1 MTSRSFKNSQKTIS
15 VMIRHYAGT
24 PIHRRPG
31 LAYQDPAAERELL
44 VNILNANVTR
54 RDAKQYLA
62 RFDFPRKE
70 AAKQKNAKNIQVT
83 SQQHE
88 SRPVHS
94 SEQTNESKAGSLQK
108 VKVKD
113 HFYTHLALVCF
124 RSLRNIDDAMLEGF
138 AVTLSH
144 LIKLGM
150 QIIIVVDTN
159 TPVDRDSGN
168 SKTLRS
174 SFTKQAE
181 RLCRAIE
188 VHCPEGAQSLPSA
201 LEWTHSESATQTSF
215 TPSFITLAFPDELS
229 GPLERGSVLI
239 LPSIASTSSGQL
251 RPASCTDVLLGLCQC
266 ESIPKVDRIIVVDPV
281 GGIPDRDG
289 QCVQGLINLSQQ
301 FEDIDQQLAKSEAT
315 NKRCQHRENLDIIS
329 KCLAVLPSSSSG
341 LIISPET
348 AANSSVRDSL
358 NDITFGVG
366 TKQKNV
372 LIHNLLTNKPLIS
385 SSLPSGRVSRCAN
398 GRPSTGLSATLVKRG
413 MPLNIMPAEC
423 GWQSPASGTTSMRLE
438 DDARID
444 FSRLVHLIED
454 SFRRKLDVA
463 DYLSRVKGRVAGII
477 VVGEY
482 EGCAIFTWEMPPNT
496 QDSSRLVP
504 YLDKFAVLQSS
515 QGSNGV
521 ADSLF
526 QAMVETCFPDGILW
540 RSRTTNPVNKWYFE
554 RSSGSWQIP
563 GSEWTMFWTG
573 GDGALS
579 EDRWNEYVGV
589 CTNIRPSWADGTNP
603 DPPPYS
609 V

>member
-1 MTSRSFKNSQKTIS
+1 MMTIRSFKISQKPIQL
-15 VMIRHYAGT
+15 MIRHYAGT
-24 PIHRRPG
+24 PTYRRPG

-70 AAKQKNAKNIQVT
+70 AGKQKNAKKIQVT

-94 SEQTNESKAGSLQK
+94 LEQINASKAGAERSLQNM
-108 VKVKD
+108 KVKD
-113 HFYTHLALVCF
+113 RFYTHLALVCF
-124 RSLRNIDDAMLEGF
+124 RSINKIDDARLEGF

-159 TPVDRDSGN
+159 TSVDRSSDN

-188 VHCPEGAQSLPSA
+188 IHCPEGAQSLPSA
-201 LEWTHSESATQTSF
+201 LEWTHNESATHTSF
-215 TPSFITLAFPDELS
+215 TPCSITLAFPDELS

-251 RPASCTDVLLGLCQC
+251 RPASCTDVLTGLCQS

-281 GGIPDRDG
+281 GGIPGRDG
-289 QCVQGLINLSQQ
+289 QCVQSLINLSQQ

-315 NKRCQHRENLDIIS
+315 DKGCQRQHRENLDTIS
-329 KCLAVLPSSSSG
+329 KCLAVLPASSSG

-348 AANSSVRDSL
+348 AANSSVRDNL
-358 NDITFGVG
+358 NDM
-366 TKQKNV
+366 QKSV

-385 SSLPSGRVSRCAN
+385 SSLPSGRVSRSAK
-398 GRPSTGLSATLVKRG
+398 GPFTGLSATLVKRG
-413 MPLNIMPAEC
+413 IPLKIMPAEC

-454 SFRRKLDVA
+454 SFGRKLDVA
-463 DYLSRVKGRVAGII
+463 DYLSRVKGRMAGII

-496 QDSSRLVP
+496 QDSSRLIP

-526 QAMVETCFPDGILW
+526 QAMVETCFPNGILW
-540 RSRTTNPVNKWYFE
+540 RSRTSNPVNKWYFE

-573 GDGALS
+573 DGALS

-589 CTNIRPSWADGTNP
+589 CTNIRPSWADGRNP
-603 DPPPYS
+603 D
-609 V
+609 